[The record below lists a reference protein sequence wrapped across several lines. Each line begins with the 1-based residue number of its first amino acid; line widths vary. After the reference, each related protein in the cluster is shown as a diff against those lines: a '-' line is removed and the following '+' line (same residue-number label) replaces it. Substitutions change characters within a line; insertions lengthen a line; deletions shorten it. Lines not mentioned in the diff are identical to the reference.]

1 MASDKN
7 EMIGRLLKFYKVENT
22 KIKYKNMTDYAHF
35 DVDSGVLELSTKYKE
50 IKSNN
55 VKSFLQTMIH
65 EIFHAMDAKKYGVK
79 GFKKRYEMEIAQW
92 QAENPNQDAD
102 DWYKHIDSETNAEKF
117 GQKNWSKWFSKFKK
131 EGYID

>member
-92 QAENPNQDAD
+92 QAENSDKDAD

-131 EGYID
+131 EGFIN

>member
-92 QAENPNQDAD
+92 QAENPDEDAD

>member
-1 MASDKN
+1 
-7 EMIGRLLKFYKVENT
+7 
-22 KIKYKNMTDYAHF
+22 
-35 DVDSGVLELSTKYKE
+35 
-50 IKSNN
+50 
-55 VKSFLQTMIH
+55 
-65 EIFHAMDAKKYGVK
+65 MDAKKYGVK

-92 QAENPNQDAD
+92 QAENPDKDAD

>member
-79 GFKKRYEMEIAQW
+79 GFKKRYEMEIAHW
-92 QAENPNQDAD
+92 QAENPDEDAD

>member
-35 DVDSGVLELSTKYKE
+35 DVDSGVLALSTKYKE

-92 QAENPNQDAD
+92 QAENPDEDAD

>member
-92 QAENPNQDAD
+92 QAENPDEDAD

-131 EGYID
+131 EGFIN